1 MNEEHELSCAECG
14 TLNCHKHD
22 SRYPKFCLTTNAEDE
37 AIEETLE
44 CYKVEGIDR
53 DIFFAAAEVEAKYY
67 GQLTRVEEILAFA
80 TRLNAKKIGIASCVG
95 LANEAK
101 LFAEILKVNG
111 FDVFMAVC
119 KVGSRDKTE
128 IGLTEAQ
135 KIRPNTF
142 EPLCNPILQARYLD
156 EQGADLNVII
166 GLCVGHDS
174 LFIKYTQVP
183 TTYLIVKDR
192 VLGHNPAAA
201 LYSSYYKKLLTP
213 KEY

>member
-1 MNEEHELSCAECG
+1 MNEELELSCAECG

-22 SRYPKFCLTTNAEDE
+22 SRYPKFCLTTNADNE

-53 DIFFAAAEVEAKYY
+53 DIFLAAAEVEAKYY

-80 TRLNAKKIGIASCVG
+80 TRLKAKKIGIASCVG
-95 LANEAK
+95 LSNEAK

-119 KVGSRDKTE
+119 KVGSRDKTQ

-156 EQGADLNVII
+156 EQHTDLNVII

-174 LFIKYTQVP
+174 LFIKYTQAP

>member
-1 MNEEHELSCAECG
+1 MHDEHHLSCAECG
-14 TLNCHKHD
+14 TLHCHKHD
-22 SRYPKFCLTTNAEDE
+22 SRYPKFCLTTNAPDE

-44 CYKVEGIDR
+44 CYKVKGIDR
-53 DIFFAAAEVEAKYY
+53 DIFIAAAEVEAKYY

-80 TRLNAKKIGIASCVG
+80 TRLKAQKIGIASCVG

-101 LFAEILKVNG
+101 IFAEILKVNG

-119 KVGSRDKTE
+119 KVGSQDKTE
-128 IGLTEAQ
+128 IGLHEDQ

-142 EPLCNPILQARYLD
+142 EPLCNPILQAHYLD
-156 EQGADLNVII
+156 KQKTDLNVII

-174 LFIKYTQVP
+174 LFIKHTQAP

-213 KEY
+213 KTY